1 MKNEKI
7 LNVIGQV
14 NDEYIEEAAQK
25 EKVSP
30 KRTWVKWSLLAA
42 CLLLTF
48 SAGVRFLP
56 AIISELKISIEARNL
71 PMLTISSESG
81 GMGYEACLAYD
92 ISELANGNPWTV
104 NSKLNTLPVYKN
116 TPYSSSGIATAGI
129 GKERMLELAE
139 QAANALGMKITDIK
153 YDVNEKSGYKSDAS
167 LDDNDVIWYVNA
179 ETATAKIAVTR
190 SGMVTINFMNFM
202 INFTEGLEL
211 PAEYSFNYDE
221 DTSDEEAKSVTDYL
235 LERYAAFVSFDQPQ
249 KALFADYNIY
259 GSRHRSYYAY
269 DAAGSLTEQIL
280 NYNFNKVQFAPND
293 NGDLMLIRKSNDL
306 TLAEKIGD
314 YPIIASEE
322 AAELLLNGNY
332 FTSVPEKMPG
342 EEYIVKTE
350 LVYRAPQEGFA
361 GTSLPCYRFWVELTD
376 KQQENGLKT
385 YGAYYVPAVKQ
396 KYLNPIAPE
405 VMK

>member
-25 EKVSP
+25 EKVSQ
-30 KRTWVKWSLLAA
+30 KRSWVKLSLLAA
-42 CLLLTF
+42 CLLLTV
-48 SAGVRFLP
+48 SAGIVFLP
-56 AIISELKISIEARNL
+56 TIISELKISIEARNL
-71 PMLTISSESG
+71 PLLTISSESG
-81 GMGYEACLAYD
+81 GMGFGACLAYD

-116 TPYSSSGIATAGI
+116 TPYYSYSSGIHTAGI

-139 QAANALGMKITDIK
+139 QAANALTMKITDIK
-153 YDVNEKSGYKSDAS
+153 YDVNEKLGYKSDAS
-167 LDDNDVIWYVNA
+167 LDDNDVIWYVIA
-179 ETATAKIAVTR
+179 ETAAAKIAVTR
-190 SGMVTINFMNFM
+190 SGMVTIT
-202 INFTEGLEL
+202 FTEGLEL
-211 PAEYSFNYDE
+211 PAEYSFNYGDN
-221 DTSDEEAKSVTDYL
+221 SDEEAKSVTDYL

-249 KALFADYNIY
+249 KALFADYTSH
-259 GSRHRSYYAY
+259 GSRHRSYEAY

-280 NYNFNKVQFAPND
+280 NYNFNKVHFAPDD
-293 NGDLMLIRKSNDL
+293 NGDLILIYKPNAL

-314 YPIIASEE
+314 YPIITSED

-350 LVYRAPQEGFA
+350 LVYRAPQDGIA
-361 GTSLPCYRFWVELTD
+361 GTYLPCYRFWVELTD
-376 KQQENGLKT
+376 MQPENGLKR
-385 YGAYYVPAVKQ
+385 YGAYYVPAVQQ

>member
-25 EKVSP
+25 KEEGQ
-30 KRTWVKWSLLAA
+30 KRTWVKWSLLTA
-42 CLLLTF
+42 CLLLTV
-48 SAGVRFLP
+48 SAGILFLP
-56 AIISELKISIEARNL
+56 TILSELKISIEARNL

-81 GMGYEACLAYD
+81 GMGFEACLAYD

-104 NSKLNTLPVYKN
+104 NSKLNTMPVYKN
-116 TPYSSSGIATAGI
+116 TPYYSSGIPAAGI
-129 GKERMLELAE
+129 GKEGMLELAE
-139 QAANALGMKITDIK
+139 QAANALGMEITDTK
-153 YDVNEKSGYKSDAS
+153 YEVNEKPGYKSGYKSEAS
-167 LDDNDVIWYVNA
+167 LDDNDVIEYVIA

-190 SGMVTINFMNFM
+190 SGMVTINF
-202 INFTEGLEL
+202 TEGLEL
-211 PAEYSFNYDE
+211 PAEYYFKNE
-221 DTSDEEAKSVTDYL
+221 DISDEEAKSVTDYL

-259 GSRHRSYYAY
+259 GSRHRSYDAY

-280 NYNFNKVQFAPND
+280 NYNFNKVSFALD
-293 NGDLMLIRKSNDL
+293 NGNLSAMGKSNQL

-342 EEYIVKTE
+342 EEYVVKTE
-350 LVYRAPQEGFA
+350 LVYRAPEEGFA

-376 KQQENGLKT
+376 MQQENGLKT
-385 YGAYYVPAVKQ
+385 YGAYYVPAVQQ

>member
-7 LNVIGQV
+7 LDVIGQV

-30 KRTWVKWSLLAA
+30 KRTWVKLSLLAA
-42 CLLLTF
+42 CLLLTV
-48 SAGVRFLP
+48 SAGIRFLP

-116 TPYSSSGIATAGI
+116 TPYYSYSSGIHTAGI

-139 QAANALGMKITDIK
+139 QAANALTMKITDIK
-153 YDVNEKSGYKSDAS
+153 YDVNEKTGYKSEAS
-167 LDDNDVIWYVNA
+167 LDDNDVIWSVIA

-190 SGMVTINFMNFM
+190 SGMVTIT
-202 INFTEGLEL
+202 FTEGLEL

-249 KALFADYNIY
+249 KALFADYTFG

-280 NYNFNKVQFAPND
+280 NYNFNKVVFSLD
-293 NGDLMLIRKSNDL
+293 NGNLSGMGKPNAL

-332 FTSVPEKMPG
+332 FTSVPEEMPG

-350 LVYRAPQEGFA
+350 LVYRAPQDGIA
-361 GTSLPCYRFWVELTD
+361 GTYLPCYRFWVELTD
-376 KQQENGLKT
+376 MQQENGLKK
-385 YGAYYVPAVKQ
+385 YGAYYVPAVQQ
-396 KYLNPIAPE
+396 KYLTIAPK
-405 VMK
+405 VVK